1 MAHSFS
7 RNFIL
12 KKLSENKVIRSY
24 INNSL
29 AIRGAILK
37 FLYSVSSSTQE
48 IGKDP

>member
-29 AIRGAILK
+29 AIRGASFFIPFLVALK
-37 FLYSVSSSTQE
+37 
-48 IGKDP
+48 K